1 MFPTSKLYKLKLFSC
16 LTFWTADIEAKFLKI
31 FNELLIFSL
40 KAEWLYSQGQGRKFH
55 IGQHTALVR
64 YLTETCPITSH
75 ALETEQERKLR
86 LVLSKAQQY
95 REQLHSIYLYN
106 LNWSEFLLSYINL
119 ICL

>member
-1 MFPTSKLYKLKLFSC
+1 MTSF
-16 LTFWTADIEAKFLKI
+16 
-31 FNELLIFSL
+31 FSL

-55 IGQHTALVR
+55 TGQHVALVR

-95 REQLHSIYLYN
+95 REQLHSKYN
-106 LNWSEFLLSYINL
+106 LLHTISNFKQM
-119 ICL
+119 

>member
-1 MFPTSKLYKLKLFSC
+1 MWSSKKVFILC
-16 LTFWTADIEAKFLKI
+16 LIMIILI
-31 FNELLIFSL
+31 IFSL

-55 IGQHTALVR
+55 TGQHDVLVR

-95 REQLHSIYLYN
+95 REQLHSKYRV
-106 LNWSEFLLSYINL
+106 
-119 ICL
+119 